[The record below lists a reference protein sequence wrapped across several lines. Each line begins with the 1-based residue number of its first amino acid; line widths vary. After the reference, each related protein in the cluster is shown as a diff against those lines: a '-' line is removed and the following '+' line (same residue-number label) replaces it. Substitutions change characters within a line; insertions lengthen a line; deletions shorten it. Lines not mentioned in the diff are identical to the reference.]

1 MYLLF
6 VLEMSREMEKMDSNE
21 LKTFIEAIKSGSEA
35 SSYVRI
41 QVIGKEGVGKSSLVR
56 RLLGEGI
63 EDVKSTDGIDTIR
76 TFHIRK
82 NDRAWIFGEGMSQRI
97 LFPSKHTLS

>member
-1 MYLLF
+1 
-6 VLEMSREMEKMDSNE
+6 MDSNE
-21 LKTFIEAIKSGSEA
+21 LDTFIEAIKSGSEA
-35 SSYVRI
+35 RSYVRI
-41 QVIGKEGVGKSSLVR
+41 QVIGKAGVGKSSLVR

-82 NDRAWIFGEGMSQRI
+82 SDRTWILGEGM
-97 LFPSKHTLS
+97 LHTH